1 MLTSGLVTVPFE
13 LIDAHTHT
21 QPSAESTMLYMER
34 NGLPATARQGDVT
47 DLLETMKRAAVT
59 RTVIV
64 SWLPARALVEQAVA
78 AGTDRGQAQAE
89 VVAEWRALNAWATL
103 AAQEHPDQL
112 SCYVGLE
119 PVLMGPDVMREEAE
133 LHLANGAMGLKVAP
147 YSVWIPADDPRL
159 ELVWKLGT
167 EYDVPVL
174 SESGAHPEPYG
185 TWGHPKYYHEVLRSY
200 PNLRLQLA
208 HLGIGAE
215 DEMIRLVQAFPN
227 VVTDTA
233 MRLGPYFSP
242 DYSPADTADLIRR
255 IGTDRVLFG
264 TNFPI
269 VDQEQHA
276 QALREL
282 PLTEVERHQV
292 GYANAHRFFQL
303 GS

>member
-1 MLTSGLVTVPFE
+1 VLASGFVSHPFE

-21 QPSAESTMLYMER
+21 QPSAESTVLYLER
-34 NGLPATARQGDVT
+34 NGLPSTPRQGDVP
-47 DLLETMKRAAVT
+47 DLLDTMKRAGVS

-64 SWLPARALVEQAVA
+64 SWLPAQALVEQAVA
-78 AGTDRGQAQAE
+78 AGTDRDQAVAE
-89 VVAEWRALNAWATL
+89 VVTEWRALNAWATL
-103 AAQEHPDQL
+103 AAQDHPEQI

-119 PVLMGPDVMREEAE
+119 PVLMGPEVMRSEAE

-159 ELVWKLGT
+159 ELVWQLGT
-167 EYDVPVL
+167 EFDVPVL

-185 TWGHPKYYHEVLRSY
+185 EWGHPRYFHEVLRSY

-215 DEMIRLVQAFPN
+215 DEMVRLVQAFPN

-233 MRLGPYFSP
+233 MRLGPFFSP

-269 VDQEQHA
+269 VDQVQHA

-282 PLTEVERHQV
+282 PLTEAELHQI
-292 GYANAHRFFQL
+292 GYANAQGFYRL
-303 GS
+303 PT